1 MVRRKKTT
9 MFIDAKESTTVL
21 ELKKMIRGIMKRAVE
36 DMKLFK
42 EGTVIDDPKTLGDV
56 GFTSS
61 TARAQ
66 APATIGLA
74 FKQDD
79 GAFEPLEIT
88 DLSTP
93 PDLPEVMKPQES
105 VSSHPQD

>member
-1 MVRRKKTT
+1 MHSTVMLFLPDSMVRLLW
-9 MFIDAKESTTVL
+9 M
-21 ELKKMIRGIMKRAVE
+21 
-36 DMKLFK
+36 LF
-42 EGTVIDDPKTLGDV
+42 
-56 GFTSS
+56 
-61 TARAQ
+61 A
-66 APATIGLA
+66 
-74 FKQDD
+74 D

>member
-9 MFIDAKESTTVL
+9 MFIDAKESTTVF
-21 ELKKMIRGIMKRAVE
+21 ELKKMIKGITKWLAE

-42 EGTVIDDPKTLGDV
+42 DGVAIDDQKTLGDV
-56 GFTSS
+56 GCTSS

-66 APATIGLA
+66 APATIGLTY
-74 FKQDD
+74 KQED
-79 GAFEPLEIT
+79 GVYEPLEIT
-88 DLSTP
+88 ELSTP